1 MIMKMFPISDKGIYF
16 QEINVW
22 FMRKVDLFKD
32 ILEDIRYKM
41 KIYFKTSIRSFR
53 LEIIAFI
60 GMEVRV
66 DHS

>member
-1 MIMKMFPISDKGIYF
+1 
-16 QEINVW
+16 
-22 FMRKVDLFKD
+22 MRKVDLFKD